1 MKKLSMALL
10 IALASAAFMTS
21 CGDDKDDNKGGA
33 APAVDACASSKVCD
47 NLPDNGAVCDKVAD
61 ASAEG
66 GCKAVYSCPS
76 GYVNLNNSN
85 GPDIDC
91 APEAACANTVCN
103 EVANADGVASGE
115 DCACSYTC
123 KDAYDRIDDASA
135 AKGFKCLLKNDEICN
150 GNDEC
155 ASGNCESVDE
165 ETSKCAPAGTNPG
178 PVDECDP
185 SNANACSDGKLCIKN
200 ACKTADDL
208 DHTECSPSTDSD
220 YCFGNVK
227 VNCLEV
233 NGVSQYSKE
242 SCTDGAECVVSDR
255 IASCVLP
262 TVDPDE
268 CTEANA
274 DAVIYSCS
282 GDEVDDSFGGYS
294 KSIEKKCTQGTD
306 GYAWVETV
314 SNCTGGDACYPKHAS
329 SKCLNTLP
337 NEQAIGAD
345 CFGKDF
351 NCASDFCDPDTN
363 KCAEKSAD

>member
-21 CGDDKDDNKGGA
+21 CSDDKDDNKGGA

-47 NLPDNGAVCDKVAD
+47 NLPNNGAVCDKVAD

-66 GCKAVYSCPS
+66 GCKGVYSCPS
-76 GYVNLNNSN
+76 GYTNLNNSN

-91 APEAACANTVCN
+91 APEQACASTVCN

-178 PVDECDP
+178 PVNECDP

-227 VNCLEV
+227 VYCLEV
-233 NGVSQYSKE
+233 GGVSQYSKE
-242 SCTDGAECVVSDR
+242 SCTDGAECIVSDR
-255 IASCVLP
+255 VASCVLP
-262 TVDPDE
+262 TVDPDA
-268 CTEANA
+268 CTAANV
-274 DAVIYSCS
+274 DAVIYSCG
-282 GDEVDDSFGGYS
+282 GDESEDDPGAYM
-294 KSIEKKCTQGTD
+294 KSITKTCTDNNGTYEWVEKVEDCSSNGVCWPKHVSAKCTSAIPFD
-306 GYAWVETV
+306 R
-314 SNCTGGDACYPKHAS
+314 
-329 SKCLNTLP
+329 
-337 NEQAIGAD
+337 AIGAD
-345 CFGKDF
+345 CSAALD
-351 NCASDFCDPDTN
+351 CASDFCDPDTN